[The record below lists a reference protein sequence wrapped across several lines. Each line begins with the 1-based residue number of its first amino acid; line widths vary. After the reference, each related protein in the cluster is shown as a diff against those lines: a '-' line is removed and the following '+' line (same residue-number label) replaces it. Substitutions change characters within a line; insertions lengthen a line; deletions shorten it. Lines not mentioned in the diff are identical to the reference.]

1 MWGWRSRGNDSRK
14 RQSRWGVGHPN
25 SQALSEGECAV
36 CVCVWGGQTGGRVVS
51 GVPIFQG
58 QEGEEEPLRKRASGR
73 KNNQDG
79 AARAGETG
87 QSDLTRLRTT
97 H

>member
-1 MWGWRSRGNDSRK
+1 METTAERGSPGGEPDTRTRRRSLKESV
-14 RQSRWGVGHPN
+14 Q
-25 SQALSEGECAV
+25 
-36 CVCVWGGQTGGRVVS
+36 CVCVWRGGVKQTGGRVVS